1 MSSVLEKNLPNN
13 WIIKDLENILT
24 ELISGSRPKGGV
36 NGIGVKAVN
45 IYSNKF
51 ILET

>member
-1 MSSVLEKNLPNN
+1 MTSTNYDDS
-13 WIIKDLENILT
+13 KDRKT
-24 ELISGSRPKGGV
+24 GGV